1 LLTFKLLIASISIN
15 MSYLRI
21 WLHCVW
27 TTNKRIPYLKDEVR
41 NEIILHIR
49 NNAKL
54 KDIYIDNINGYHEH
68 LHALISLGGKQTV
81 SEIIQKIKGE
91 SSFWINKNKLTRL
104 KFEWQDDYYCVS
116 IGMQQL
122 DNLRNYIRN
131 QDQHHRSFTIQEE
144 LDLLIKEY
152 NLQKMRD

>member
-1 LLTFKLLIASISIN
+1 

-27 TTNKRIPYLKDEVR
+27 TTNNKIPYLRDEIR
-41 NEIILHIR
+41 NEVIFHIR

-54 KDIYIDNINGYHEH
+54 KGIYIDHINGYHEH

-81 SEIIQKIKGE
+81 SEIMQKIKGE

-104 KFEWQDDYYCVS
+104 KFEWQDDFYSVS
-116 IGMQQL
+116 IGMSQL
-122 DNLRNYIRN
+122 DNLRKYIRN
-131 QDQHHRSFTIQEE
+131 QEQHHQKISFQEE
-144 LDLLIKEY
+144 LDSIIAEY

>member
-1 LLTFKLLIASISIN
+1 

-27 TTNKRIPYLKDEVR
+27 TTNKRIPYLKDEIRDEV
-41 NEIILHIR
+41 ILHIL

-54 KDIYIDNINGYHEH
+54 KGIYIDHINGYHEH
-68 LHALISLGGKQTV
+68 LHALISLGGNQTV
-81 SEIIQKIKGE
+81 SEIMQKIKGE

-104 KFEWQDDYYCVS
+104 KFEWQDDFYCVS
-116 IGMQQL
+116 IGMSQL

-131 QDQHHRSFTIQEE
+131 QNQHHQKVTIQEE
-144 LDLLIKEY
+144 LDSLIKEY
-152 NLQKMRD
+152 KLQKMRD